1 MKKNNFVFLLAA
13 LVLLAV
19 VCGSVWITETREEA
33 KPQVLQDVPQETQ
46 PQETVP
52 QYTYPADSGEDDVT
66 CQGSYTT
73 DLSPKAVAARLE
85 EKDLTNEQLR
95 AWYYLTAAQY
105 RLSGAQPQPDW
116 SVPLDAQTCPVD
128 DALNSWQ
135 QYFLRAALESWHSAQ
150 ALALQAEQEGVPL
163 EEAYKPHKM
172 YHDQNLKDIPATRF
186 LYGYYDHYVPNTM
199 HQAYLDSIP
208 ELLEELAREL
218 GFDSA
223 QSMAE
228 SVAGTDLASLTEAVT
243 LYNYAYMYLT
253 TLSYDL
259 APTPEAVQEALGEQP
274 GDGEIYVN
282 FRHILLVPGDSVSE
296 DGTVNASEEAWQ
308 AALEEA
314 HKLRSGWN
322 GKEADFAELAY
333 RNSRDRSSALSGGAY
348 TRVKRGQLL
357 PVLERWC
364 FDPDRN
370 PGDTE
375 ILRSDYGLHL
385 VCFSGSETIAQMKIR
400 EELTAGLQTDLITA
414 AREKYPME
422 VFYEDISLTQA
433 EALLAF
439 DGVLYPDVAH
449 ERFPEVPLYL
459 QQDYPYTMYG
469 YYPVATHGCGITSMA
484 MLASYQTD
492 DELTVPEMCR
502 RFGSYCLPT
511 GTDNTIFRN
520 EPAGMG
526 FFLKEYTK
534 DADTAK
540 AALQEGYIVVSLQHK
555 GYWTQGGH
563 FIVMEKITED
573 DMVQVRDSN
582 LYNFG
587 RLEAHKQDLHTW
599 SSVTPRSA
607 GYWIFEKKVTST
619 PACVRCGEPETTV
632 GGSIVQDY
640 CCDKCRTALLR
651 RENWLET
658 LS

>member
-1 MKKNNFVFLLAA
+1 MKKKDFAFLLVA

-19 VCGSVWITETREEA
+19 VCGSIWTTATKEEA
-33 KPQVLQDVPQETQ
+33 KPQVLQEDPQETQ
-46 PQETVP
+46 PPETVP
-52 QYTYPADSGEDDVT
+52 EYTYPADTGKEDVT
-66 CQGSYTT
+66 CLSSYTT
-73 DLSPKAVAARLE
+73 DRSPDGVAARLE
-85 EKDLTNEQLR
+85 GAELTNKQLR

-116 SVPLDAQTCPVD
+116 SVPLDAQPCSADGTM
-128 DALNSWQ
+128 NTWQ
-135 QYFLRAALESWHSAQ
+135 QYFLRSALESWHSTQ
-150 ALALQAEQEGVPL
+150 ALALQAQQEGVPL
-163 EEAYKPHKM
+163 EEAYNPYM
-172 YHDQNLKDIPATRF
+172 IYHEQNLQDIPATRF
-186 LYGYYDHYVPNTM
+186 LYGYYDYYVPNTM

-208 ELLEELAREL
+208 ELLEDLAREL
-218 GFDSA
+218 DFESA
-223 QSMAE
+223 GQMAE
-228 SVAGTDLASLTEAVT
+228 GASGTDLASLTEAAT

-259 APTPEAVQEALGEQP
+259 KPTQEAVEAALGEQSA
-274 GDGEIYVN
+274 DGEIYVS
-282 FRHILLVPGDSVSE
+282 FRQILLTPKDRVPGD
-296 DGTVNASEEAWQ
+296 GIVNAPEVAWE

-314 HKLRSGWN
+314 QNLLDEFDGR
-322 GKEADFAELAY
+322 EATFAEMAY

-348 TRVKRGQLL
+348 TRVKQGQLL
-357 PVLERWC
+357 PVLEQWC
-364 FDPDRN
+364 FDPART

-375 ILRSDYGLHL
+375 ILRSDYGIHL
-385 VCFSGSETIAQMKIR
+385 VYFSGSETVAQTQTR
-400 EELTAGLQTDLITA
+400 EILTAGLQDDLITA

-422 VFYEDISLTQA
+422 VFYEDISLSQA
-433 EALLAF
+433 EALLSLDA
-439 DGVLYPDVAH
+439 VLYPDVAH

-459 QQDYPYTMYG
+459 QQDYPSTMYG

-492 DELTVPEMCR
+492 DELTVPEMCQR
-502 RFGSYCLPT
+502 YGSYCLST
-511 GTDNTIFRN
+511 GTDYTIFQK

-526 FFLKEYTK
+526 FFLKEYTTN
-534 DADTAK
+534 ADVAK
-540 AALQEGYIVVSLQHK
+540 AALHEGYIVVSLQYK

-587 RLEAHKQDLHTW
+587 RLEAHKQDLHEW
-599 SSVTPRSA
+599 SCVPPRSV

-619 PACVRCGEPETTV
+619 PACVRCGDPETTV
-632 GGSIVQDY
+632 ASSIVQDY

-651 RENWLET
+651 RENWLEP

>member
-1 MKKNNFVFLLAA
+1 MKKNDFAFILAA
-13 LVLLAV
+13 LVLLVV
-19 VCGSVWITETREEA
+19 VCGSVWTTATTEEA
-33 KPQVLQDVPQETQ
+33 KMQTLQEIPQETQ

-52 QYTYPADSGEDDVT
+52 EYTSPADSGEADVT
-66 CQGSYTT
+66 CLGSYTT
-73 DLSPKAVAARLE
+73 DLSPDAVAARLE

-116 SVPLDAQTCPVD
+116 SIPLDAQPCPAD
-128 DALNSWQ
+128 NSLNSWQ
-135 QYFLRAALESWHSAQ
+135 QYFLRSALESWHSAQ

-172 YHDQNLKDIPATRF
+172 YHEQNLQDIPATRF

-208 ELLEELAREL
+208 EVLEDLAREL

-223 QSMAE
+223 QSMAAE
-228 SVAGTDLASLTEAVT
+228 AAGTDLASLTEAAT

-259 APTPEAVQEALGEQP
+259 TPTAEAVQEALGEQA
-274 GDGEIYVN
+274 GNGETYVN
-282 FRHILLVPGDSVSE
+282 FRQILLVPGDSVSG
-296 DGTVNASEEAWQ
+296 DGTVNASEEAWD

-314 HKLRSGWN
+314 QKLQNSWN
-322 GKEADFAELAY
+322 GKEADFVDLAY
-333 RNSRDRSSALSGGAY
+333 RNSQDRSSALSGGAY
-348 TRVKRGQLL
+348 IRVKRGQLL
-357 PVLERWC
+357 PVLEQWC
-364 FDPDRN
+364 FDPARN

-375 ILRSDYGLHL
+375 ILRSEYGLHF
-385 VCFSGSETIAQMKIR
+385 VYFSGSETIAQAQAR
-400 EELTAGLQTDLITA
+400 EELTAGMHSDLITA

-422 VFYEDISLTQA
+422 VFYEDISLVQA
-433 EALLAF
+433 EALLSLDA
-439 DGVLYPDVAH
+439 VLYPDVAH

-459 QQDYPYTMYG
+459 QQDYPNTMYG

-492 DELTVPEMCR
+492 DELTVPEMCQ
-502 RFGSYCLPT
+502 RFGNYCLSS
-511 GTDNTIFRN
+511 GTNHMIFQN

-526 FFLKEYTK
+526 FFLRQFTTNANE
-534 DADTAK
+534 AK
-540 AALQEGYIVVSLQHK
+540 AALHEGYIVVSLQHK
-555 GYWTQGGH
+555 GYWTMGGH
-563 FIVMEKITED
+563 FIVMEAITED

-599 SSVTPRSA
+599 SCITPQSA

-619 PACVRCGEPETTV
+619 PACVRCGQPETTV
-632 GGSIVQDY
+632 ASSIVQDY

-651 RENWLET
+651 RENWL
-658 LS
+658 SCIQ